1 MSVEGVLSN
10 NSIYNKTL
18 GAYDYDNYNHH
29 NNNSIKSILDLS
41 FVIDRKHKRNR
52 SNAYINTNN
61 NNNNNINNSN
71 NVYIDSNKQ
80 LSNSSIKKR
89 NKQKPLQTS
98 NELIGKSYE
107 VVRRYQLKKKQDD
120 FFQTLRKP
128 K

>member
-1 MSVEGVLSN
+1 LSVEGVLSN

-61 NNNNNINNSN
+61 NNIN